1 MTNKTTIRYSVTFNR
16 TLLACIPGLLLWLV
30 ITYGIS
36 AQNEETL
43 VDVYGRP
50 LPEDGSGLLPL
61 LPYPSA
67 SLNRGGG
74 IFDPFVAYEVGA
86 MPRTVG
92 FADLN
97 SDGRTDVAVSQIP
110 SGGDMMSVLLQEA
123 DGSLGPPTSYS
134 TGDRPRTLAVGDFD
148 NNGRQDIILG
158 NADDHIISVF
168 FQQVDGTM
176 GWRRT
181 YTTDDTPDAVA
192 TGDLNNDCLDDVA
205 VAHWN
210 ASNIRTFIQ
219 QPDGT
224 LQSTSYPSPEAGRDD
239 IDTGDVN
246 NDGLIDIVKMNGQ
259 GNNPDLS
266 VYLQTVDGT
275 FDGPFSYNVS
285 GIFSGGGVAVGD
297 VTGDGLNDVVLA
309 HGGNSP
315 TSKLAVF
322 AQTPDGV
329 LSLAA
334 NYNAYDI
341 PEPVEIAD
349 VNLDGRLDVVVA
361 HGGWFEIGVF
371 LQQANGTLAPYQL
384 YPVPYASHYYPQALD
399 VGDINHD
406 GAPDVGLADYN
417 NGLIVLYNHLPA
429 FTMELG
435 LRQFIEMPGDILT
448 GTLMLNPG
456 NGFSGPVTL
465 SIEGLPPGS
474 SYVFASN
481 PVIPAAQTTFTITT
495 DTFDEGGAIPLIF
508 KGSGNGVINTTTTCL
523 RVDPYAISGL
533 TATNDSPTVFGHTT
547 TLTGSVEFG
556 HDVVYTWDFGDGT
569 TGSGQVVT
577 HTYPAIPIGNY
588 RVVLTAHNTVTTQT
602 TQTYVTIFEEVIAG
616 LTAVNDSPTPLGQA
630 TNFTA
635 TVSAGTNITYTWD
648 FGDGNYV
655 DGPIVSH
662 IYPEVGIYTATVWAI
677 NTVGGLDTQTH
688 VTVVDAAIA
697 GLTAV
702 NDSPTGLGQA
712 TNFTATVSAGSNVSY
727 TWNFGDGA
735 TGSGPFVSHIYPAMG
750 SYTATVTATN
760 VVNSQSVQTIVAI
773 VDAGITGLT
782 AVNDSPTRLGNTTTF
797 TATITA
803 GTNVSYTWNFGDG
816 TLGYG
821 DLVSHTYPAV
831 GTYMPVV
838 TASNIVNSATTMMY
852 AQVLE
857 PITGLTAW
865 NDSPTTLGSPTWFN
879 VTVTA
884 GTDVEYTWDF
894 GDGTIGSGV
903 VVSHVYPALGTYTA
917 VVTATNPV
925 STLTTSTTVE
935 IIDEGITGLT
945 AVNSSPTVIGQ
956 STNLTATVSAGTN
969 ISYTWNFGDGSSGY
983 GGAPTRIYAATGI
996 YTALVTATNS
1006 VSTLTSTTIIEVVD
1020 VAITGL
1026 TADNNSPTVIG
1037 LATHLTATISDGT
1050 NVSYIWDF
1058 GDGTILTGATVTHT
1072 YGLTGTY
1079 TAVVTASNSMNA
1091 MSTTTAVVVYEPE
1104 QPTSYRLFLPMIQS
1118 PVEIDSPALQINR
1131 RNWIYPRTK
1140 FS

>member
-1 MTNKTTIRYSVTFNR
+1 
-16 TLLACIPGLLLWLV
+16 
-30 ITYGIS
+30 
-36 AQNEETL
+36 
-43 VDVYGRP
+43 
-50 LPEDGSGLLPL
+50 
-61 LPYPSA
+61 
-67 SLNRGGG
+67 
-74 IFDPFVAYEVGA
+74 

-97 SDGRTDVAVSQIP
+97 SDGRTDAAVGQIP
-110 SGGDMMSVLLQEA
+110 SGEDIMNVLLQEA
-123 DGSLGPPTSYS
+123 DGSLGPPTLYS

-148 NNGRQDIILG
+148 NNGRQDVVLG

-168 FQQVDGTM
+168 FQQADGTM
-176 GWRRT
+176 GWRPT
-181 YTTDDTPDAVA
+181 YATDDTPDAVA
-192 TGDLNNDCLDDVA
+192 TGDLNNNCLDDIA
-205 VAHWN
+205 VSHWN

-219 QPDGT
+219 QPNGT

-246 NDGLIDIVKMNGQ
+246 HDGLTDIVKMNGQ
-259 GNNPDLS
+259 GINPDLS
-266 VYLQTVDGT
+266 VYLQTTDGT
-275 FDGPFSYNVS
+275 FDGPFSYSLAGNYS
-285 GIFSGGGVAVGD
+285 GDGVAVGD
-297 VTGDGLNDVVLA
+297 VTGDGLNDVVMA
-309 HGGNSP
+309 YGGNSP
-315 TSKLAVF
+315 YSKLAVF

-334 NYNAYDI
+334 TYDAYDI

-371 LQQANGTLAPYQL
+371 LQQADGTLAPYEL

-417 NGLIVLYNHLPA
+417 NGLIVLYNHMPA
-429 FTMELG
+429 FTMELA
-435 LRQFIEMPGDILT
+435 LRRFIEMPGDILT
-448 GTLMLNPG
+448 GTLTLNPG

-495 DTFDEGGAIPLIF
+495 DTFAESDAIPLTF
-508 KGSGNGVINTTTTCL
+508 KGSGNGVINTATTCL

-602 TQTYVTIFEEVIAG
+602 TQTYVTIVEEPIAG

-662 IYPEVGIYTATVWAI
+662 IYPEVGIYTATVLAI
-677 NTVGGLDTQTH
+677 NTVGGQYTQTY
-688 VTVVDAAIA
+688 VTVVDAAIE
-697 GLTAV
+697 GLTVV
-702 NDSPTGLGQA
+702 NDSPTGFGQA

-727 TWNFGDGA
+727 TWNFGDG
-735 TGSGPFVSHIYPAMG
+735 TVGSGPFVSHIYPTMG
-750 SYTATVTATN
+750 IYTATVTATN
-760 VVNSQSVQTIVAI
+760 SANSQSVQTVVAI

-821 DLVSHTYPAV
+821 DIVSHIYPAV
-831 GTYMPVV
+831 GIYTAVV
-838 TASNIVNSATTMMY
+838 TASNIVNSSTTTMF
-852 AQVLE
+852 AQVLD
-857 PITGLTAW
+857 PITGLIAG
-865 NDSPTTLGSPTWFN
+865 NDSPTPLGSLTWFSA
-879 VTVTA
+879 TVSA
-884 GTDVEYTWDF
+884 GTDVEYSWDF
-894 GDGTIGSGV
+894 GDGTAGSGIV
-903 VVSHVYPALGTYTA
+903 VTHVYPAVGTYTA

-925 STLTTSTTVE
+925 STLTTTTTVE
-935 IIDEGITGLT
+935 IIDEGITELM
-945 AVNSSPTVIGQ
+945 ADNSSPTIIGQ
-956 STNLTATVSAGTN
+956 STSLSATVSAGTN
-969 ISYTWNFGDGSSGY
+969 ISYTWNFGDGSLSY
-983 GGAPTRIYAATGI
+983 GDTPTHIYPATGI
-996 YTALVTATNS
+996 YTAVVTATNS
-1006 VSTLTSTTIIEVVD
+1006 VSTLTTTTIIEVVD
-1020 VAITGL
+1020 EAIIGL
-1026 TADNNSPTVIG
+1026 TAVNDSPTLLG
-1037 LATHLTATISDGT
+1037 NGT
-1050 NVSYIWDF
+1050 VLSASVVMGSNIVYIWDL
-1058 GDGTILTGATVTHT
+1058 GDGTILSGATITHT
-1072 YGLTGTY
+1072 YSLTGTY
-1079 TAVVTASNSMNA
+1079 TYTAIVTASNSTNE
-1091 MSTTTAVVVYEPE
+1091 MSVTTAVVVYEPE
-1104 QPTSYRLFLPMIQS
+1104 QPISYRLFLPTIQS
-1118 PVEIDSPALQINR
+1118 PVAIGSQVTQITG
-1131 RNWIYPRTK
+1131 YTPE
-1140 FS
+1140 